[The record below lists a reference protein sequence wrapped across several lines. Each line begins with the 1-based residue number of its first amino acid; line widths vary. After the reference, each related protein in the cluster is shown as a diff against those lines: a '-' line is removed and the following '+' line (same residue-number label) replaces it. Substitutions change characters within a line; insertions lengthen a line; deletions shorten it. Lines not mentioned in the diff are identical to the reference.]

1 MEPHLY
7 IAATLLSL
15 NAFYMTKS
23 VCWELYLNSRVGR
36 DPALVS
42 LFEARPKETEI
53 AKKEVLKKFFTLAL
67 GGVSRQSSFTAR
79 EWRYDKEREGDPG
92 EIENGR
98 DTVVRS

>member
-1 MEPHLY
+1 MQLKDPGCSSSRKLFEGCLVPPMEPHLY

-53 AKKEVLKKFFTLAL
+53 AKKEVLKTFFT
-67 GGVSRQSSFTAR
+67 
-79 EWRYDKEREGDPG
+79 PG
-92 EIENGR
+92 TR
-98 DTVVRS
+98 